1 MRGAKPARRS
11 NSASTSRRAGSGAR
25 RSTGGKKR
33 SSSTPPMLRRTT
45 ISRSRTNM
53 RDSSKR
59 RARPTK
65 KPSSSSRTTLR
76 FVRTTSCSRKSMTGP
91 VPTPKGRKLALAA
104 FAAALAAIAIGCGT
118 SYYEIPIETPIQPK
132 MDVSPFQRVLVAGFV
147 AGGND
152 DVDANQ
158 ETVRLLR
165 SQLRTKSQLKVI
177 DADLLPLMEV
187 AAENGGPSEQTPA
200 SDTVVAQQPPPAPGV
215 GLPRR
220 IKEEKDLEPYERLFA
235 NTAYWKRIGE
245 EFQNPLI
252 VTGTVL
258 FSPHTRSGY
267 VQRDQEGFDQ
277 YGRRMVRP
285 VRMYMERK
293 GFILRPKFIFIDGR
307 TGATMYS
314 ESYREEIL
322 YNAQQNTP
330 ALSSYFELMDR
341 LVPNFL
347 SALSSQK
354 IKGTRVLLK

>member
-1 MRGAKPARRS
+1 
-11 NSASTSRRAGSGAR
+11 
-25 RSTGGKKR
+25 
-33 SSSTPPMLRRTT
+33 
-45 ISRSRTNM
+45 
-53 RDSSKR
+53 
-59 RARPTK
+59 
-65 KPSSSSRTTLR
+65 
-76 FVRTTSCSRKSMTGP
+76 MTGP
-91 VPTPKGRKLALAA
+91 PRARISSLALALIAACSAA
-104 FAAALAAIAIGCGT
+104 FALACGPD
-118 SYYEIPIETPIQPK
+118 SYEIPIETPIQPK
-132 MDVSPFQRVLVAGFV
+132 MDVSPFQRVLVVGFV
-147 AGGND
+147 AGGSE

-165 SQLRTKSQLKVI
+165 SQLRTKSSLKVI
-177 DADLLPLMEV
+177 DADILPLIDIAKEQSQGTPGNAPDDTTSG
-187 AAENGGPSEQTPA
+187 AAPA
-200 SDTVVAQQPPPAPGV
+200 SRAANQTLA
-215 GLPRR
+215 LPQT

-258 FSPHTRSGY
+258 FSSRSTSGF
-267 VQRDQEGFDQ
+267 VQRDQETYDSL
-277 YGRRMVRP
+277 GRRIVRP
-285 VRMYMERK
+285 VRTYMERK
-293 GFILRPKFIFIDGR
+293 GFILRPKFVFIDGR

-354 IKGTRVLLK
+354 IRGTRVLLK

>member
-1 MRGAKPARRS
+1 MTG
-11 NSASTSRRAGSGAR
+11 RA
-25 RSTGGKKR
+25 
-33 SSSTPPMLRRTT
+33 PH
-45 ISRSRTNM
+45 
-53 RDSSKR
+53 
-59 RARPTK
+59 
-65 KPSSSSRTTLR
+65 
-76 FVRTTSCSRKSMTGP
+76 RKSKLFVGAFAAS
-91 VPTPKGRKLALAA
+91 VAALALA
-104 FAAALAAIAIGCGT
+104 CGPST
-118 SYYEIPIETPIQPK
+118 FEIPIETPIQPK
-132 MDVSPFQRVLVAGFV
+132 LDVSAFQRVLIAGFV
-147 AGGND
+147 AGGTD

-165 SQLRTKSQLKVI
+165 SQLRSKSSLRVI
-177 DADLLPLMEV
+177 DADVMPLNEIAQEQQKAATTEAQVPPAAEPPVDRESGTLAPQPVADRGAQPLPL
-187 AAENGGPSEQTPA
+187 PA
-200 SDTVVAQQPPPAPGV
+200 K
-215 GLPRR
+215 

-258 FSPHTRSGY
+258 FMPHSRSGF
-267 VQRDQEGFDQ
+267 VSRDVEQ
-277 YGRRMVRP
+277 YDSFGRRRVVP
-285 VRMYMERK
+285 VRTYMERK

-307 TGATMYS
+307 TGATLYS

-354 IKGTRVLLK
+354 IRGTRVLLQ

>member
-1 MRGAKPARRS
+1 
-11 NSASTSRRAGSGAR
+11 
-25 RSTGGKKR
+25 
-33 SSSTPPMLRRTT
+33 
-45 ISRSRTNM
+45 
-53 RDSSKR
+53 
-59 RARPTK
+59 
-65 KPSSSSRTTLR
+65 
-76 FVRTTSCSRKSMTGP
+76 MTGP
-91 VPTPKGRKLALAA
+91 RRANRSSL
-104 FAAALAAIAIGCGT
+104 ALAAIAVCCAAFALACGPD
-118 SYYEIPIETPIQPK
+118 YYEIPIETPIQPK
-132 MDVSPFQRVLVAGFV
+132 MDVTPFQRVLVVGFV
-147 AGGND
+147 AGGSE

-165 SQLRTKSQLKVI
+165 SQLRTKSSLKVI
-177 DADLLPLMEV
+177 DADILPLIEIAKEQSQGTPGNAPDDTTSG
-187 AAENGGPSEQTPA
+187 AAPA
-200 SDTVVAQQPPPAPGV
+200 SRAANQTLA
-215 GLPRR
+215 LPQT

-258 FSPHTRSGY
+258 FSSRSTSGF
-267 VQRDQEGFDQ
+267 VQRDQETYDSL
-277 YGRRMVRP
+277 GRRIVRP
-285 VRMYMERK
+285 VRTYMERK
-293 GFILRPKFIFIDGR
+293 GFILRPKFVFIDGR

-354 IKGTRVLLK
+354 IRGTRVLLK